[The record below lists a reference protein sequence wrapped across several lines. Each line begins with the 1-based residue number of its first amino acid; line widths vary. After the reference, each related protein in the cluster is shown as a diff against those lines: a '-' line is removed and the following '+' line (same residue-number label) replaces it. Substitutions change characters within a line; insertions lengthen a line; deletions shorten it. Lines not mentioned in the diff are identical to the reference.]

1 MKNSKKYHPKLVSLL
16 KNHNMLSE
24 NGNLKI
30 EDDHDVE
37 LLIEEINQQMNAQE
51 IQNQE
56 TKNELEKL
64 EVILNATPC
73 TISWIDR
80 NLKYEG
86 ANKALSDLCGIKIND
101 FKGHDVGFYTNQKYF
116 TNFAKTLF
124 SSNLSTV
131 YGELE
136 TEINQEV
143 KRFWLSGTKFN
154 NNEQAILIGV
164 DITELRNLENYIS
177 FNEKLSSLGEMVT
190 GIIHEVNN
198 PLAVINMNADWI
210 KEHCHEEKILEH
222 TEKIK
227 MTSHKINKIIKGV
240 RNFVRHEEQD
250 PFDNIYLKSIID
262 DAITICNGQLK
273 SNNIKISI
281 SNKGVHTKVFCNYTQ
296 IFQVFVNMLTNA
308 IDALEGSESPWIKIE
323 VEELETIVRI
333 NIINS
338 GAKIDKDIN
347 EKIFKPFFTT
357 KEMGSGTGLGL
368 SISNKII
375 KEHHGKI
382 SLNNNHPNTCFQ
394 IELPSINT
402 IKIAA

>member
-1 MKNSKKYHPKLVSLL
+1 
-16 KNHNMLSE
+16 
-24 NGNLKI
+24 
-30 EDDHDVE
+30 
-37 LLIEEINQQMNAQE
+37 
-51 IQNQE
+51 
-56 TKNELEKL
+56 
-64 EVILNATPC
+64 
-73 TISWIDR
+73 
-80 NLKYEG
+80 
-86 ANKALSDLCGIKIND
+86 
-101 FKGHDVGFYTNQKYF
+101 
-116 TNFAKTLF
+116 
-124 SSNLSTV
+124 
-131 YGELE
+131 
-136 TEINQEV
+136 
-143 KRFWLSGTKFN
+143 
-154 NNEQAILIGV
+154 
-164 DITELRNLENYIS
+164 
-177 FNEKLSSLGEMVT
+177 
-190 GIIHEVNN
+190 
-198 PLAVINMNADWI
+198 
-210 KEHCHEEKILEH
+210 
-222 TEKIK
+222 

-323 VEELETIVRI
+323 VEELETIIRI

-338 GAKIDKDIN
+338 GVKIDKDIN
-347 EKIFKPFFTT
+347 EKIFQPFFTT

-394 IELPSINT
+394 IELPSINRA
-402 IKIAA
+402 KIAA